1 MTLPQPDWDRALF
14 GIDGDGYGIY
24 DGCIAWLM
32 DDLTI
37 VNRFAGLPGW
47 EDVAE
52 RTDEWIEDYGHL
64 AQEAAMRELWALG
77 AELPEPEGGEDG
89 GDNEVQGGRPRQRAE
104 RGRSNQ
110 AGR

>member
-1 MTLPQPDWDRALF
+1 HVLF
-14 GIDGDGYGIY
+14 GIAGGEYGIY

-52 RTDEWIEDYGHL
+52 RTDEGIEDYGHL

-77 AELPEPEGGEDG
+77 AELPEREGEAGWRD
-89 GDNEVQGGRPRQRAE
+89 EV
-104 RGRSNQ
+104 RGRG
-110 AGR
+110 AGVLPGVSRARRGEAGARRR